1 MNKTELTKAIKE
13 LGGEADMN
21 TRKAELQQQLMSL
34 NNNEGTISGHTEK
47 VTSDYQKYTAEM
59 HRASDRKRNLVE
71 FMKERLGI
79 NASENATM
87 LQLKTQCIDKIY
99 DLSIA
104 DATDPV
110 GFGKHGSKSYL
121 ELRQTDPQY
130 CEWVQT
136 TSQEGEAN
144 PRLHRLAQWLS
155 RATTDSLTAPRV
167 ATKWKGRTS
176 DVAPKTQMEHVTR
189 SSASSSEVGTG
200 SMKTEMMAEM
210 MEAIQAL
217 RSEVADLQSERR
229 GSRPR
234 RENHVDTE
242 MESIGSFEKVSL
254 KKK

>member
-1 MNKTELTKAIKE
+1 MHPGLVTSTK
-13 LGGEADMN
+13 
-21 TRKAELQQQLMSL
+21 R
-34 NNNEGTISGHTEK
+34 EGTSASSHRGPKTGTA
-47 VTSDYQKYTAEM
+47 TSTGVLPS
-59 HRASDRKRNLVE
+59 HRAHAEHCQDEQDRAV
-71 FMKERLGI
+71 GI

-254 KKK
+254 KKKK